1 MNNKMRSP
9 TSYRNIAEIVQYLKS
24 KRVPSL
30 SKIEYLKKRN
40 KAAALAKL
48 EASRQFKSAQ
58 RNYKRGKRIQTPTLL
73 QYPHFNNNSLN
84 NVNFTNIFNTASP
97 TLAKRYHS
105 YPTIMRIIQQPER
118 NSVRN
123 AYGRMLHHNVPLNVI
138 RTIQTLVGNN
148 TRETAMLRANKRLGI
163 QSRVNSMRRRKNN
176 EYWGKLLGRTH
187 ASPKRILK

>member
-1 MNNKMRSP
+1 MRVP
-9 TSYRNIAEIVQYLKS
+9 ESYRNIAEIVQYLKS